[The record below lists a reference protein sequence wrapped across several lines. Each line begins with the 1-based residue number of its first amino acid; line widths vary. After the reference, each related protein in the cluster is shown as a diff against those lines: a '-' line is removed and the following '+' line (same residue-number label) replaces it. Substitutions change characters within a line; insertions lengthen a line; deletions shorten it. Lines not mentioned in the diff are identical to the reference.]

1 MLSVTTLAPL
11 EQGGGGGGH
20 IPVEGTHD
28 WVLRLSGPLSTSM
41 PFRALPPHPIFA
53 TGNPFLTLCAQYPV
67 VALCGDILNQLLLPV
82 HSENVPY
89 TSAGSGISV
98 FIYFLLANH
107 AAVSKLTI

>member
-41 PFRALPPHPIFA
+41 PFHALPPHPIFA

-67 VALCGDILNQLLLPV
+67 VALCGDILNQLLLPD
-82 HSENVPY
+82 SRY
-89 TSAGSGISV
+89 TAKMYRTLLLDQV
-98 FIYFLLANH
+98 YRFLFIFC
-107 AAVSKLTI
+107 